1 MDINDLI
8 SGEII
13 LINKDEGWSSFDVVN
28 KIRYA
33 IKKKFSINKIKVGH
47 AGTLDPLATGLL
59 ILCTG
64 KMTKKIDTLSI
75 LNKKYIG
82 IITLGATTPSYD
94 CETEID
100 KTYPT
105 NHITDQMI
113 LSKANSFIG
122 FNNQKPPIYSAIK
135 KDGKRLYKYARAG
148 EKVEIKARKIEI
160 LEFNILKIEIPNIHF
175 EILCS
180 KGTYI
185 RSIAKDFG
193 ERVHSGGYLSMLKR
207 TEIGE
212 YTIANASRV
221 EDFIKNYLA

>member
-1 MDINDLI
+1 MRQKL
-8 SGEII
+8 
-13 LINKDEGWSSFDVVN
+13 
-28 KIRYA
+28 
-33 IKKKFSINKIKVGH
+33 
-47 AGTLDPLATGLL
+47 
-59 ILCTG
+59 
-64 KMTKKIDTLSI
+64 
-75 LNKKYIG
+75 
-82 IITLGATTPSYD
+82 
-94 CETEID
+94 
-100 KTYPT
+100 T

-212 YTIANASRV
+212 YTIENASRV